1 MKKIFLYGI
10 ILLVW
15 TAVLVTTALAQEYT
29 LSDLY
34 KQALKNSEK
43 MKLAQENLYIAQY
56 GKDKAWAV
64 LMPRVTAYGTYNRF
78 SEEKYNVST
87 SNIALP
93 SPPFTSGSNASIDTS
108 VLVQPSE
115 SGTWGV
121 RADQSFSL
129 SARELTALKV
139 TGQTITKSVYDLDAT
154 KSDFVLTVASA
165 YYDVMKAK
173 KALEIAA
180 ANMERLTQ
188 YRNSVEKRLRVG
200 DVTKTALLRSEGE
213 LSGASADYIK
223 ATNAFQLARFA
234 LVRITGIEDEFRLK
248 ETPLPEQDNIPLTNL
263 RNIAF
268 DKRADLKSYDM
279 QVKIAEGYVTFARGA
294 FWPNVN
300 LAAIYNRVDQN
311 PATQTLNRE
320 SLMGMV
326 SLQFPFFEGGLRVA
340 EYKEAKAKE
349 RQAKLAYADFKKSVD
364 IELQGAYLD
373 LQTQKGALQ
382 FSGDQLA
389 FAQDNYGGV
398 VRQFDN
404 GLATNLDVMD
414 ANSLLLTAEKNV
426 AEAYYNYQLVYLRVK
441 RSNGTLLQFVIS
453 SNQ

>member
-1 MKKIFLYGI
+1 MKKLFLYGI

-34 KQALKNSEK
+34 QQALKNSEK
-43 MKLAQENLYIAQY
+43 MKMAQENLYIAQY
-56 GKDKAWAV
+56 GKDKAWA
-64 LMPRVTAYGTYNRF
+64 LLIPRVTAFGTYNRF
-78 SEEKYNVST
+78 SEDKYVVST
-87 SNIALP
+87 TSLPDPWSTTTISSNVLIQP
-93 SPPFTSGSNASIDTS
+93 EQSG
-108 VLVQPSE
+108 V
-115 SGTWGV
+115 WGV

-129 SARELTALKV
+129 SVRELTALKV
-139 TGQTITKSVYDLDAT
+139 AGQTITKNEFDLDAT
-154 KSDFVLTVASA
+154 KSDFVLIVASA

-173 KALEIAA
+173 KGLEIAA
-180 ANMERLTQ
+180 ANVERLTQ

-248 ETPLPEQDNIPLTNL
+248 ETPPPAQDNISLTNL

-268 DKRADLKSYDM
+268 DRRADLKSYDM
-279 QVKIAEGYVTFARGA
+279 QAQIAQGYVSYARGA
-294 FWPNVN
+294 FWPS
-300 LAAIYNRVDQN
+300 LSLFAIYSKADQD
-311 PATQTLNRE
+311 PPGQTLNRE
-320 SLMGMV
+320 TLVSGV
-326 SLQFPFFEGGLRVA
+326 SLLFPFFEGGLRVA

-349 RQAKLAYADFKKSVD
+349 RQAKLAYADFKKSVG

-382 FSGDQLA
+382 FSEDQLA

-404 GLATNLDVMD
+404 GLATNLEVMD

>member
-1 MKKIFLYGI
+1 LAIELQYVAHRRKGLGMKKILYGI
-10 ILLVW
+10 IIIAWAALFV
-15 TAVLVTTALAQEYT
+15 TAALAQEYT
-29 LSDLY
+29 LNDLY
-34 KQALKNSEK
+34 QQALKNSEK
-43 MKLAQENLYIAQY
+43 IKIAQENLHIAQY

-64 LMPRVTAYGTYNRF
+64 LFPKVTAFGTYNRF
-78 SEEKYNVST
+78 SESKYSDPPSNVL
-87 SNIALP
+87 I
-93 SPPFTSGSNASIDTS
+93 
-108 VLVQPSE
+108 QPYE
-115 SGTWGV
+115 SGNWGV

-129 SARELTALKV
+129 SVRELTALKV
-139 TGQTITKSVYDLDAT
+139 AGQTITKSEFDLDAT
-154 KSDFVLTVASA
+154 KTDFVLIVASA

-173 KALEIAA
+173 KGLEIAA

-213 LSGASADYIK
+213 LSGARADYLK
-223 ATNAFQLARFA
+223 TTNAFQLARFA

-248 ETPLPEQDNIPLTNL
+248 ETQLPEQDNISLTNL
-263 RNIAF
+263 RSVAF

-279 QVKIAEGYVTFARGA
+279 QTQIAQGYVSYSLGA
-294 FWPNVN
+294 FLPSIN
-300 LAAIYNRVDQN
+300 LFAIYSKADQN
-311 PATQTLNRE
+311 PTAQTLNRE
-320 SLMGMV
+320 TLVSGV
-326 SLQFPFFEGGLRVA
+326 SLLFPFFEGGLRVA
-340 EYKEAKAKE
+340 EYREARAKE

-382 FSGDQLA
+382 FSEDQLA

-404 GLATNLDVMD
+404 GLATSLDVMD
-414 ANSLLLTAEKNV
+414 ANSLLLSAEKNV
-426 AEAYYNYQLVYLRVK
+426 AEAYYNYQLAYLRVK
-441 RSNGTLLQFVIS
+441 RSNGTLLQFVSS

>member
-1 MKKIFLYGI
+1 MKKLFLYGI

-34 KQALKNSEK
+34 QQALKNSEK
-43 MKLAQENLYIAQY
+43 MKMAQENINIAQY

-64 LMPRVTAYGTYNRF
+64 LMPRVTAFGTYNRF
-78 SEEKYNVST
+78 SEDKYVVST
-87 SNIALP
+87 TSLPDLSYTISSNVLIQP
-93 SPPFTSGSNASIDTS
+93 EQSG
-108 VLVQPSE
+108 V
-115 SGTWGV
+115 WGV

-129 SARELTALKV
+129 SVRELTALKV
-139 TGQTITKSVYDLDAT
+139 AGQTITKSEFDLDAT
-154 KSDFVLTVASA
+154 KSDFVLIVASA

-173 KALEIAA
+173 KGLEIAA
-180 ANMERLTQ
+180 ANVERLTQ

-248 ETPLPEQDNIPLTNL
+248 ETPLPAQDNISLTNL

-268 DKRADLKSYDM
+268 DRRADLKSYDM
-279 QVKIAEGYVTFARGA
+279 QAQIAQGYVSYARGA
-294 FWPNVN
+294 FWPS
-300 LAAIYNRVDQN
+300 LSLFAIYNGADQD
-311 PATQTLNRE
+311 PPGQTLNRE
-320 SLMGMV
+320 TLVSGV
-326 SLQFPFFEGGLRVA
+326 SLLFPFFEGGLRVA

-349 RQAKLAYADFKKSVD
+349 RQAKLAYADFKKSVG

-373 LQTQKGALQ
+373 LQTQKGVLQ
-382 FSGDQLA
+382 FSEDQLA

>member
-1 MKKIFLYGI
+1 MKKLLYGVMI
-10 ILLVW
+10 FVW
-15 TAVLVTTALAQEYT
+15 AAFLVTTALAQEYT

-43 MKLAQENLYIAQY
+43 MKMAQENLTIAQY

-64 LMPRVTAYGTYNRF
+64 LIPRVTAFGTYNRF
-78 SEEKYNVST
+78 SESKYSDPPANVL
-87 SNIALP
+87 I
-93 SPPFTSGSNASIDTS
+93 
-108 VLVQPSE
+108 QPIE
-115 SGTWGV
+115 SGNWGV

-129 SARELTALKV
+129 SVRELTALKV
-139 TGQTITKSVYDLDAT
+139 AGQTITKSEFDLDAT
-154 KSDFVLTVASA
+154 KADFVLIVASA

-180 ANMERLTQ
+180 ANMERLTS
-188 YRNSVEKRLRVG
+188 YRNSVEKRVKVG
-200 DVTKTALLRSEGE
+200 ELTKTALLRSEGE
-213 LSGASADYIK
+213 LSGARADYLR
-223 ATNAFQLARFA
+223 ATNVFQLARFA

-248 ETPLPEQDNIPLTNL
+248 ETPPLAQENISLTNL

-268 DKRADLKSYDM
+268 DRRADLKSYDM
-279 QVKIAEGYVTFARGA
+279 QAQMAQGYVSYARGA
-294 FWPNVN
+294 FWPS
-300 LAAIYNRVDQN
+300 LSLFAIYNRADQD
-311 PATQTLNRE
+311 PRGQTLNRE
-320 SLMGMV
+320 TLVSGV
-326 SLQFPFFEGGLRVA
+326 SLLFPFFEGGLRVA
-340 EYKEAKAKE
+340 EYREAKAKE

-364 IELQGAYLD
+364 IELQGSYLD
-373 LQTQKGALQ
+373 LQTQRGALQ
-382 FSGDQLA
+382 FSEDQLI

-426 AEAYYNYQLVYLRVK
+426 MEAYYNFQLAYLRVK
-441 RSNGTLLQFVIS
+441 RSNGTLLQFVVS

>member
-1 MKKIFLYGI
+1 MKKLLYGTI
-10 ILLVW
+10 ILAGVAVFA
-15 TAVLVTTALAQEYT
+15 TAAVAQEYT

-34 KQALKNSEK
+34 QQALKNSEK
-43 MKLAQENLYIAQY
+43 MKMAQENLYIAQY

-78 SEEKYNVST
+78 SEEKYNVSQMT
-87 SNIALP
+87 LP
-93 SPPFTSGSNASIDTS
+93 LPAPLEPVTIESS

-154 KSDFVLTVASA
+154 KSDFVLIVASA

-173 KALEIAA
+173 KALEITA
-180 ANMERLTQ
+180 ANMERLTS
-188 YRNSVEKRLRVG
+188 YRNSVEKRVTVG
-200 DVTKTALLRSEGE
+200 ELTKTALLRSEGE
-213 LSGASADYIK
+213 LSGARADYLK

-248 ETPLPEQDNIPLTNL
+248 ETALPEQDDVAFTQL
-263 RNIAF
+263 RSIAF

-279 QVKIAEGYVTFARGA
+279 QVQIAEGYVTFARGA

-311 PATQTLNRE
+311 PAAETLNRE

-340 EYKEAKAKE
+340 EYREARAKE
-349 RQAKLAYADFKKSVD
+349 RQAKLAYDDFKKNVD

-382 FSGDQLA
+382 FSEDQLT
-389 FAQDNYGGV
+389 FAQENYGAV
-398 VRQFDN
+398 ARQFDN

-414 ANSLLLTAEKNV
+414 ANSLLLSAERSV
-426 AEAYYNYQLVYLRVK
+426 ADAYYSYQLAYLRVK
-441 RSNGTLLQFVIS
+441 RSNGTLLKFVIS
-453 SNQ
+453 SN